1 MAINIQHTYTTDVD
15 IHYYSEDGYKLHCRD
30 CGDMDS
36 IAERVCEVLVK
47 HNFSYSD
54 VCSAV
59 TGEVLMTIER
69 S

>member
-1 MAINIQHTYTTDVD
+1 MAINIQHTYTTHVN
-15 IHYYSEDGYKLHCRD
+15 IHYYSEDGCTLHCRD

-36 IAERVCEVLVK
+36 IAERICTVLVK

-54 VCSAV
+54 VCSEE

>member
-1 MAINIQHTYTTDVD
+1 MAINIRHTYIVNAD
-15 IHYYSEDGYKLHCRD
+15 IHYYSEEGCILHCRD

-36 IAERVCEVLVK
+36 IAERVCEILVK

-54 VCSAV
+54 VCSAD

>member
-1 MAINIQHTYTTDVD
+1 MAINIKHTYTTHVD
-15 IHYYSEDGYKLHCRD
+15 IHYYSEDGHTLHCRD

-36 IAERVCEVLVK
+36 IAEHVCEVLIK

-54 VCSAV
+54 VCSAE

>member
-1 MAINIQHTYTTDVD
+1 MAINIKHTYTTYVD
-15 IHYYSEDGYKLHCRD
+15 IHYYAKDGYTLNCRD

-36 IAERVCEVLVK
+36 IAERVCEVLIK

-54 VCSAV
+54 VCSAD

>member
-1 MAINIQHTYTTDVD
+1 MAINIKHTYTTEVD
-15 IHYYSEDGYKLHCRD
+15 IYYYSKDGYGLCRRD
-30 CGDMDS
+30 YDDMDS

-47 HNFSYSD
+47 HNFSSAD
-54 VCSAV
+54 VVSMD